1 MCVHFGER
9 WKREEERGATTNQ
22 QRKRER
28 DKERGERKRER
39 GSGIKAQRKNRL
51 KIFRLEFMNA
61 ENVAS

>member
-1 MCVHFGER
+1 MRDEKER
-9 WKREEERGATTNQ
+9 KKEGNHKSTEKE
-22 QRKRER
+22 RER

>member
-9 WKREEERGATTNQ
+9 WKREEERGATTDQ

-28 DKERGERKRER
+28 EIKKEGKGRE
-39 GSGIKAQRKNRL
+39 IKAQRKNRL
-51 KIFRLEFMNA
+51 EIFRHEFLNA